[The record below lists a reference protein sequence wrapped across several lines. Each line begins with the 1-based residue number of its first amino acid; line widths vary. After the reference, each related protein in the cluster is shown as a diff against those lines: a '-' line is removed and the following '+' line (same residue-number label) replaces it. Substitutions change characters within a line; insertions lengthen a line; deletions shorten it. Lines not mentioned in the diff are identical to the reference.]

1 MSLPCSRLLFTA
13 LLGAASASAWPAGQ
27 VHITGQLTSF
37 QSALNYYGGDGNGTL
52 NGEVLVI
59 DPGALSVSYQG
70 GSNRYPQSTTVNLP
84 AGTQRVQF
92 EYTDGLGPQAV
103 PNVVS
108 FQVAGP
114 ALVDVGDVFKVGTLR
129 YTNGFWYPFA
139 RVGLRIEVSS
149 EVPALDGHSF
159 QGSIVVAV
167 SSPEPYV
174 PEPVSN
180 ADYFYLEDAT
190 GPLGSL
196 GSVRVYE
203 AHVQPVGNP
212 GNTGTVDLYARIGSL
227 IPQRF
232 DNPSAGAF
240 LSTSLEPLPAV
251 PEPSTYALMLG
262 GLALAAG
269 LARRRKAQSST
280 TTPRHRRMLAF
291 GHVALLAHPVPGGG

>member
-1 MSLPCSRLLFTA
+1 MSSPCSRVVLAAMLC
-13 LLGAASASAWPAGQ
+13 AASASAWSAGQ
-27 VHITGQLTSF
+27 VSITGQLTSF
-37 QSALNYYGGDGNGTL
+37 QSALSYYIEDGNGTL
-52 NGEVLVI
+52 NGEALVL
-59 DPGALSVSYQG
+59 DPDAPRVSHLG
-70 GSNRYPQSTTVNLP
+70 GSNLYPQSTQVSLP

-92 EYTDGLGPQAV
+92 EYTDGLGPDAV

-108 FQVAGP
+108 FQAAGP
-114 ALVDVGDVFKVGTLR
+114 ALVDVGDVFKVGTLS

-139 RVGLRIEVSS
+139 RVGLRIDVSS
-149 EVPALDGHSF
+149 DVSELDGHSF

-227 IPQRF
+227 VPQRF

-262 GLALAAG
+262 GLALAGG
-269 LARRRKAQSST
+269 LAWRRKAQSSAAAS
-280 TTPRHRRMLAF
+280 RH
-291 GHVALLAHPVPGGG
+291 